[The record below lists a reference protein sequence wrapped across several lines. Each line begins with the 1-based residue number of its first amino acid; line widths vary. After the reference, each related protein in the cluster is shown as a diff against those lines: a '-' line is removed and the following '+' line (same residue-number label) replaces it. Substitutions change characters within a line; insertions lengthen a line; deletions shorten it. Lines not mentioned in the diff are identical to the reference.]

1 MDRIGRKPLATLEI
15 IGAPWG
21 NFVRTARMAC
31 HEKGIGYRLT
41 IVRPQSVEV
50 KAIHPFGLVPCMCHG
65 DLTLCE
71 SRAICTYID
80 QAFDGPPLVPRDP
93 VGAAVTEQWIALVMT
108 TIDPVLAR
116 QYIVAYLQAPD
127 SKPDPATIEA
137 LLPRMR
143 EVFAVLNGALATRS
157 YLAGDAFNLAD
168 IFLFPLIWFMRLK
181 PESAAMLRASPH
193 FLAWYNR
200 VANRASAQETEPQPA
215 PEPV

>member
-1 MDRIGRKPLATLEI
+1 MTTLEI

-21 NFVRTARMAC
+21 NFVRTVRMAC
-31 HEKGIGYRLT
+31 HEKGVSCSLT
-41 IVRPQSVEV
+41 VVRPQSPEV
-50 KAIHPFGLVPCMCHG
+50 KAIHPFGLVPCMRHG
-65 DLTLCE
+65 DLVLCE

-93 VGAAVTEQWIALVMT
+93 VGAAVTEQWIALVLT

-116 QYIVAYLQAPD
+116 QYIVAYLRAPD
-127 SKPDPATIEA
+127 GKPDPATIEA

-143 EVFAVLNGALATRS
+143 EVFAVLDSALAARP
-157 YLAGDAFNLAD
+157 YLAGDVFNLAD
-168 IFLFPLIWFMRLK
+168 MFLFPLIWFARLK
-181 PESAAMLRASPH
+181 PESAAILRASPH
-193 FLAWYNR
+193 ILAWYNR